1 MSAVAFEID
10 YKKLQRRLEGL
21 EKWAPRNAMKAAAGA
36 AFKVVNKENARI
48 VKTASYK
55 TPMHPPAFRKRA
67 SMKGGYRLRKVKQ
80 RRDGSISARSDYNT
94 KHPEM
99 EAAWFVERGYNT
111 KNGRV
116 EARSFRGDAFKNKK
130 REAQKLFIEAL
141 SIAIDVASSNPKG
154 KVSMRDIE
162 GVLGKAW

>member
-1 MSAVAFEID
+1 MSAVEFSID

-21 EKWAPRNAMKAAAGA
+21 EKWAPRNAMQAAARA

-48 VKTASYK
+48 VTTASYK

-67 SMKGGYRLRKVKQ
+67 SQRGGYRLRKIKQ
-80 RRDGSISARSDYNT
+80 RRDGSINARSDYNT

-99 EAAWFVERGYNT
+99 VAAWFVERGYNT
-111 KNGRV
+111 KSGRV

-130 REAQKLFIEAL
+130 REAQKLFVQAL
-141 SIAIDVASSNPKG
+141 SIAIDVAASNSKG
-154 KVSMRDIE
+154 KVAMKDIE
-162 GVLGKAW
+162 SVLGNAW